1 MNNRIQRGAAAI
13 EFAIVAPLLLALLFG
28 IIEFAIAL
36 FDQAMI
42 TNASREGA
50 RAGIVFNSGTP
61 ITDAEIRARVSN
73 YLGNHLISLG
83 GSSSHTTDRNCE
95 GMCTSGDDLTVPVG
109 YTYRFLVLR
118 PLVALMGGDLPSTLN
133 LSATTVMRME

>member
-1 MNNRIQRGAAAI
+1 MNSRTQRGVAAI

-28 IIEFAIAL
+28 IIEFALAL

-50 RAGIVFNSGTP
+50 RAGIVFNNGTP

-73 YLGNHLISLG
+73 YLSNHLISLD
-83 GSSSHTTDRNCE
+83 GSSSHTTDIDRE
-95 GMCTSGDDLTVPVG
+95 GTNAGDDLTVTVD
-109 YTYRFLVLR
+109 YTYTFLVLR
-118 PLVALMGGDLPSTLN
+118 PLIALLGGTLPGALN

>member
-61 ITDAEIRARVSN
+61 ITDTQIRAVVSN
-73 YLGNHLISLG
+73 YLSNNLISLG
-83 GSSSHTTDRNCE
+83 GASSPSTSITRE
-95 GMCTSGDDLTVPVG
+95 GLNAGDDLTVTVNYP
-109 YTYRFLVLR
+109 YTFLVLR
-118 PLVALMGGDLPSTLN
+118 PLIALLGGALPGTLN